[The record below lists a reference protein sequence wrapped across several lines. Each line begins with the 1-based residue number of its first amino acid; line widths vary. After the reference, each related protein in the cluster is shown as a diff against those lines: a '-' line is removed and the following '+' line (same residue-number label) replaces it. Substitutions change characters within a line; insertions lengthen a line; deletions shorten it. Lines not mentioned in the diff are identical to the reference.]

1 MPLAGNIVEPVPNQR
16 IQESQL
22 GVKFGETLQSEQQ
35 LVAATLDEVIADLPD
50 GLSQFVRSELAE
62 NQILAGVVLAAAAPE
77 HDSAEDASRRVA
89 LAAALELLQIALN
102 IHRLLLKPEKTDSID
117 NMLLGGTIL
126 AGDYC
131 FSRAAVLAARTCHPQ
146 VVTVFA
152 ELLKDISQANLRH
165 AIVSDNDGQNTIT
178 ASERKAMFHSGASAG
193 VLLAGLTDEEQAVV
207 VRYAEWLS
215 RQESANEIRSLDAG
229 AGESFDSMPRRQ
241 RERWRELV
249 SSL

>member
-1 MPLAGNIVEPVPNQR
+1 MQESHLAGQI
-16 IQESQL
+16 
-22 GVKFGETLQSEQQ
+22 GDAFHTEQT

-50 GLSQFVRSELAE
+50 GLSQFVRSEMAE
-62 NQILAGVVLAAAAPE
+62 KPILAGVVLACSEPE
-77 HDSAEDASRRVA
+77 HDSAEDESRRVA

-117 NMLLGGTIL
+117 NVLLGGTIL

-146 VVTVFA
+146 VVTIFA
-152 ELLKDISQANLRH
+152 ELLKEVSQANLRRV
-165 AIVSDNDGQNTIT
+165 IVSGNSSQESIAAD
-178 ASERKAMFHSGASAG
+178 ERKALFHSGASAG
-193 VLLAGLTDEEQAVV
+193 VLLAGLSNEEQMVV
-207 VRYAEWLS
+207 VRYAECLG
-215 RQESANEIRSLDAG
+215 RQRPPDGTGSFNAADGENLDSL
-229 AGESFDSMPRRQ
+229 PPRQ